1 MYLIYILTI
10 YHDQVSLSAISR
22 LYYWFQLFRFHG
34 MVLHLYS
41 FAYTAT
47 SVFQQIIFK
56 SPSLGLM
63 QAFYNRNQEID
74 KNPGSQSLKYT
85 ATERGCSLSRNKKK
99 SWYYA
104 RLIKKT
110 AIQA

>member
-1 MYLIYILTI
+1 MYLIYIFTI
-10 YHDQVSLSAISR
+10 YHDQVSLSAISH
-22 LYYWFQLFRFHG
+22 LWFQLFRFRG

-63 QAFYNRNQEID
+63 QPFYIRNQEID
-74 KNPGSQSLKYT
+74 KNPGPQSLK
-85 ATERGCSLSRNKKK
+85 
-99 SWYYA
+99 
-104 RLIKKT
+104 
-110 AIQA
+110 